1 MMSVQ
6 LICQELKNKD
16 RNWETN
22 RKLSCFYSTTTG
34 IKTSISHLN
43 VYKTQVIETAKIQE
57 LIWKYND
64 KQKYLNIY
72 FAAKTDEWEAIERNE
87 SDTPALHKR
96 FWGNEFIA
104 SACSVERLFAQ
115 HSMTWKQWCCA
126 ALLAEKKKK
135 ELVSWKATQFWKQPN
150 FCHATE
156 NVV

>member
-1 MMSVQ
+1 MSVQ

-87 SDTPALHKR
+87 SEMRDSEGMSLLPRLVRLKGCLPNTVWHENSDVVLH
-96 FWGNEFIA
+96 
-104 SACSVERLFAQ
+104 C
-115 HSMTWKQWCCA
+115 
-126 ALLAEKKKK
+126 
-135 ELVSWKATQFWKQPN
+135 
-150 FCHATE
+150 
-156 NVV
+156 